1 MKDIEITGALQT
13 LSLMIILIGV
23 DMESLILISFVSLTV
38 IGMFLLKYRWPK
50 PKNNTIYVCDLCGER
65 HCECTRE

>member
-1 MKDIEITGALQT
+1 MNT
-13 LSLMIILIGV
+13 LIGG
-23 DMESLILISFVSLTV
+23 DMESLILITFVSLTV
-38 IGMFLLKYRWPK
+38 IAIFLLKYRSPK